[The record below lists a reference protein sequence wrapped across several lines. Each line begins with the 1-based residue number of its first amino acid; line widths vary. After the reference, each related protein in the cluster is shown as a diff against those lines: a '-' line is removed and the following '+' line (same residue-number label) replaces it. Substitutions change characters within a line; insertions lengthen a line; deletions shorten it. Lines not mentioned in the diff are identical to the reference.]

1 MIRCVLAVAALL
13 FTPLTV
19 VAALLFTSLT
29 VALPAQALDR
39 EARLAEASAAY
50 ATALAEP
57 DRDARLAGF
66 ARAQRGFA
74 SLVEDGVATAPL
86 YVDLGN
92 AALQAQDR
100 GTAVLA
106 YLRALRIDPD
116 DRTARQNLA
125 HVRGRLPTWVP
136 RPDEAEGFAG
146 FFDDRLLPRV
156 WRGRGAAI
164 AFLLAALAVVLSV
177 RERPGSWRGVALL
190 GFVVWAVLLGST
202 LVDAGGDRPLAVLV
216 AAETEARSADSALAP
231 RALPEPL
238 PAGVEVD
245 LLEER
250 EGWARVRL
258 ANGRD
263 VWVRRSHV
271 ARVDVF
277 ADSGPSTPVSG

>member
-1 MIRCVLAVAALL
+1 MTRLLLALMILIATSSSAL
-13 FTPLTV
+13 
-19 VAALLFTSLT
+19 
-29 VALPAQALDR
+29 ALDR
-39 EARLAEASAAY
+39 EARLAEASADY

-74 SLVEDGVATAPL
+74 SLVEDGVETAPL

-106 YLRALRIDPD
+106 YHRALRLDPD
-116 DRTARQNLA
+116 DRTARQNLEYA
-125 HVRGRLPTWVP
+125 RGRLPSWVP
-136 RPDEAEGFAG
+136 TPDGTEGFRG
-146 FFDDRLLPRV
+146 FFDDRLLPRS
-156 WRGRGAAI
+156 WRVRGAAI
-164 AFLLAALAVVLSV
+164 AFLLAAIAVVLSV
-177 RERPGSWRGVALL
+177 RERPGAWRGVAIS
-190 GFVVWAVLLGST
+190 GFVVWGLLFGST
-202 LVDAGGDRPLAVLV
+202 FLGGGTDRVLAVLV

-231 RALPEPL
+231 KALPDPL

-250 EGWARVRL
+250 EGWARIRL

-263 VWVRRSHV
+263 VWVRRTNV
-271 ARVDVF
+271 ARVDAV
-277 ADSGPSTPVSG
+277 AG